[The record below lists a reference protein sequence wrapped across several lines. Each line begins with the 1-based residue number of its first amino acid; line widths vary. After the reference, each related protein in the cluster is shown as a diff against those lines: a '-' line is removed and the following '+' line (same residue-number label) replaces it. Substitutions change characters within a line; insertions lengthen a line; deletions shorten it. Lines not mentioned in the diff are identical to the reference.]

1 MGKQLFVIIGS
12 LLCFGWAQAQQK
24 NLPFF
29 VNAAIENSPLLKDY
43 HNQQLSN
50 IIDSLRI
57 HAIYQPQINAISVN
71 TYAPSYQGWGY
82 DGAITNGA
90 NVAQQLIA
98 NKLLIGKENLQNQ
111 QQAIQLLNQS
121 LQVAGKITEQDITK
135 AITAQ
140 YITAYGTQQ
149 QIQFNKELVDLL
161 KKEEV
166 ILKKLTESG
175 IYKQTDY
182 LSFLVTIQQQDLL
195 IHQLRIQFS
204 NEYGTLN
211 YLCGLTDTAY
221 TVLQNPIFN
230 WY

>member
-12 LLCFGWAQAQQK
+12 LLCLGWAQAQQK
-24 NLPFF
+24 PSIF

-82 DGAITNGA
+82 DGAITNSA
-90 NVAQQLIA
+90 NVAQQLTA
-98 NKLLIGKENLQNQ
+98 NKLLIGKENMQNQ

-161 KKEEV
+161 KK
-166 ILKKLTESG
+166 KK
-175 IYKQTDY
+175 
-182 LSFLVTIQQQDLL
+182 
-195 IHQLRIQFS
+195 
-204 NEYGTLN
+204 
-211 YLCGLTDTAY
+211 
-221 TVLQNPIFN
+221 
-230 WY
+230 